1 MMNGAAEKTVLTQAV
16 SGPRGARQ
24 LPGTRMGPDQL
35 MADFEG
41 LLAKHSMAQDLSPE
55 QVEAKD
61 KAKTP
66 DNHLEQ
72 PPRATPE
79 ALFLALA
86 GGAEFAAPEED
97 PEQPQIEDDGGDDG
111 ATADVEEKPSQSV
124 TPRADVPTIV
134 SALPP
139 PQVQA
144 EVREAE
150 AVIKDETAPKLK
162 AVAADAAPLLIENSG
177 DDLPVDLARARQ
189 DDGSSLPPADSPVVA
204 EKRPAKIAEESPAA
218 DKASKSQ
225 DGAPPVTLIRVAG
238 QETHFAPSPVFLFDD
253 QKVGGV
259 ALGPPTETGAPGR
272 PQPVAPPVLVKAPG
286 GPLKTLKVE
295 LGSHELGMV
304 NATMALK
311 DKALDLKI
319 GAARDDAVASLRENA
334 GRLSD
339 ALQALGYSVDAVSVQ
354 KMQQSDAGAQTG
366 NGQPQQQ
373 DAGGQDARGQ
383 GQQRPSSGSGFG
395 SEGSSGQSRYSHRD
409 DHLAEQ
415 EGNDHAKSAADSRNN
430 RGVFL

>member
-1 MMNGAAEKTVLTQAV
+1 MMNGAAEKTVLTQALP
-16 SGPRGARQ
+16 GQRGARQ
-24 LPGTRMGPDQL
+24 APDTRMGPDQL

-41 LLAKHSMAQDLSPE
+41 LLARHSMVQDPSPE
-55 QVEAKD
+55 QAEAK
-61 KAKTP
+61 TT

-86 GGAEFAAPEED
+86 GGAEFAV
-97 PEQPQIEDDGGDDG
+97 PEQDGDDDC
-111 ATADVEEKPSQSV
+111 ATAEAEEKPSQSA
-124 TPRADVPTIV
+124 TPRAETPAMVIGAPT
-134 SALPP
+134 P
-139 PQVQA
+139 PQVHAQTG
-144 EVREAE
+144 EAKSVVE
-150 AVIKDETAPKLK
+150 DETAPKLK
-162 AVAADAAPLLIENSG
+162 AVAADAAPLSIEYSG
-177 DDLPVDLARARQ
+177 DDLPVNLARAGQ
-189 DDGSSLPPADSPVVA
+189 DDGSSSPPADSPVVA
-204 EKRPAKIAEESPAA
+204 EKRIAKVTEELPAVEKS
-218 DKASKSQ
+218 SKSQ

-238 QETHFAPSPVFLFDD
+238 QETHFAPSPVLLFDD
-253 QKVGGV
+253 QKIGSLP
-259 ALGPPTETGAPGR
+259 LGAPAETDAPGR
-272 PQPVAPPVLVKAPG
+272 SQPVVPPVLVKAPS

-295 LGSHELGMV
+295 LGSLELGMV
-304 NATMALK
+304 NATVALK
-311 DKALDLKI
+311 DKALDLRI

-334 GRLSD
+334 GRLTD

-366 NGQPQQQ
+366 SGQPQQQ

-395 SEGSSGQSRYSHRD
+395 SDGSSGQSRYSHRD

-415 EGNDHAKSAADSRNN
+415 EGNDHAKSTAGSRNS

>member
-1 MMNGAAEKTVLTQAV
+1 MMTGAAEKTVLTQAT
-16 SGPRGARQ
+16 SGQRGTRQ
-24 LPGTRMGPDQL
+24 VPGTRMGLDQL

-41 LLAKHSMAQDLSPE
+41 LLARQSMVQDPSPE
-55 QVEAKD
+55 QAEAK
-61 KAKTP
+61 TI

-86 GGAEFAAPEED
+86 GSAELAAPEKD
-97 PEQPQIEDDGGDDG
+97 TEQPQIEDDGADDSV
-111 ATADVEEKPSQSV
+111 TAEAEEKPSQSAP
-124 TPRADVPTIV
+124 PRAEIPAMVIAAPT
-134 SALPP
+134 P
-139 PQVQA
+139 PQVHA
-144 EVREAE
+144 ETRETKP
-150 AVIKDETAPKLK
+150 VIKDETAPKPK
-162 AVAADAAPLLIENSG
+162 VVPADAVPLSIEKSG
-177 DDLPVDLARARQ
+177 KDVPVNLARAGQ
-189 DDGSSLPPADSPVVA
+189 DDGSSSPPADSPVVA
-204 EKRPAKIAEESPAA
+204 EKRTAKITEESPAVE
-218 DKASKSQ
+218 KSSKSQ

-238 QETHFAPSPVFLFDD
+238 QETHFAPSPVLLFDD
-253 QKVGGV
+253 QKIGSLP
-259 ALGPPTETGAPGR
+259 LGPPAETDASGR
-272 PQPVAPPVLVKAPG
+272 PQPVAPPVVVKAPS

-304 NATMALK
+304 NATVALK

-339 ALQALGYSVDAVSVQ
+339 ALQALGYSVDTVSVQ
-354 KMQQSDAGAQTG
+354 KMQQSDAGTQTG

-395 SEGSSGQSRYSHRD
+395 SDGSSGQSRYSHRD

-415 EGNDHAKSAADSRNN
+415 EGNDHAKSTADSRNS

>member
-1 MMNGAAEKTVLTQAV
+1 MMNGAAEKPVLTQAV
-16 SGPRGARQ
+16 PGQRGCRPM
-24 LPGTRMGPDQL
+24 PGTHAGPDRL

-41 LLAKHSMAQDLSPE
+41 LLAKHSVVQEQVPE
-55 QVEAKD
+55 QAEAKTL
-61 KAKTP
+61 K
-66 DNHLEQ
+66 NHVEKS
-72 PPRATPE
+72 PRATPE

-86 GGAEFAAPEED
+86 GGAELAASDED
-97 PEQPQIEDDGGDDG
+97 AEQPRIEDESGGDS
-111 ATADVEEKPSQSV
+111 AIVEADEKPSQPATIRAESPALV
-124 TPRADVPTIV
+124 IAAVAPRI
-134 SALPP
+134 
-139 PQVQA
+139 QA
-144 EVREAE
+144 EPGEAKP
-150 AVIKDETAPKLK
+150 ITKDESVPKLK
-162 AVAADAAPLLIENSG
+162 AAVADAAPSMIERVEDDAPVNLLSASPDNA
-177 DDLPVDLARARQ
+177 L
-189 DDGSSLPPADSPVVA
+189 SLPDADRPAVA
-204 EKRPAKIAEESPAA
+204 EKKAVAKVAEDPPVAEKPSR
-218 DKASKSQ
+218 SQ

-238 QETHFAPSPVFLFDD
+238 QETHFAPSPVMLFDD
-253 QKVGGV
+253 QKIAGV
-259 ALGPPTETGAPGR
+259 PLGTPVEAEASGR
-272 PQPVAPPVLVKAPG
+272 SQPVAPPVIVKAPN

-295 LGSHELGMV
+295 LGSHELGLV
-304 NATMALK
+304 NATVALK

-366 NGQPQQQ
+366 NGQPQQH

-395 SEGSSGQSRYSHRD
+395 SENSSGQSRYSHRD

-415 EGNDHAKSAADSRNN
+415 EGNDHAKSTADSRNS